1 LRVNE
6 ENLKAGM
13 TPELLSVQKVMDLV
27 NSGMPFRDAYR
38 LIKELGS
45 K

>member
-1 LRVNE
+1 
-6 ENLKAGM
+6 M

-38 LIKELGS
+38 KISQLYKPDASEADS
-45 K
+45 